1 MGVFVVVTPHWLS
14 GLPHPPGLV
23 EVGVGVMVYTGKADV
38 HKLGSYR

>member
-23 EVGVGVMVYTGKADV
+23 EVGVMVYTGKADV
-38 HKLGSYR
+38 QKLGSCR